1 MSSPPPPIGRAG
13 TSARAAN
20 AVPGGAVRECRRAV
34 GPPRL
39 FPPAGGYDPP
49 AVDPSPP
56 APPVPPAVARRR
68 RRRRH
73 RAAGGSPVDLA
84 AHPGRGPVS
93 WRSVTLGLAGVVLI
107 CGVTPYNDYALNNTF
122 LVGNNLP
129 IGVVMLTFLF
139 ALLVNAPLRR
149 WTPRHAV
156 TSGELAVALSMTLA
170 SCGLPS
176 SGLMRYLPP
185 ALVSPFYNGLTD
197 HTFLGLLEQMH
208 LPAWVFP
215 AMHGDGPAQW
225 KNSPV
230 VIDYI
235 GRWTEAGPPPYAAWV
250 RPVLTWGLFLAAL
263 YGSLLCLVAIV
274 RRQWF
279 ENERLAFPLA
289 QIHLALIDDPEP
301 GRLVNVTLRHRSFWV
316 AFALVFALHAWNGLG
331 LYFPKHYPQ
340 IPVYYNVLYRIMSN
354 PPWSY
359 VTGDFKGAA
368 VFFTAVGVTYFLSNS
383 IAFSLWFFF
392 VALQAWRMVVGS
404 TTGDPNAYGTAGG
417 FDQHFGGVTA
427 FVASVLWVGRRHWRL
442 VAAQAWRGHR
452 DGEPQGRYLSYRAAS
467 VGLLACLLVMVA
479 WLWLAGCT
487 LLGAAVMVFMTVML
501 FMVITRII
509 AESGLMHGQLQ
520 VPITSPWTLAAAYG
534 HPLISPLK
542 TFYFA
547 STLQATQFDFR
558 EPVPVYVSHGLKVVD
573 QTAYG
578 GVDNEPETDTP
589 AARRTGR
596 HVLALIALALL
607 VGYVVSFGSTL
618 WVEYRYAW
626 TLDTP
631 GHVPNDWGVFVSPQQ
646 KLVDATEQYA
656 RGRYHPP
663 VSPAG
668 NFAFGFALTAVLS
681 AMRLRFAWWPLHPI
695 GYLMLYT
702 YPGTHLWLSILL
714 GWLAKNLILRFGGP
728 KLYTD
733 AKPFFLGLIVGESA
747 AAAFWLVL
755 GIGLSAWGLPYRA
768 VNIMPG

>member
-1 MSSPPPPIGRAG
+1 MEHPSPAPSPPP
-13 TSARAAN
+13 
-20 AVPGGAVRECRRAV
+20 
-34 GPPRL
+34 
-39 FPPAGGYDPP
+39 
-49 AVDPSPP
+49 
-56 APPVPPAVARRR
+56 ARRR
-68 RRRRH
+68 RRGRRS
-73 RAAGGSPVDLA
+73 ADSP
-84 AHPGRGPVS
+84 RSPVS
-93 WRSVTLGLAGVVLI
+93 WRSVGLGLAGVGLI

-139 ALLVNAPLRR
+139 VLLVNAPLRR
-149 WTPRHAV
+149 WLPRHAV
-156 TSGELAVALSMTLA
+156 SAGEMGVALAMTLVA
-170 SCGLPS
+170 CGLPS

-185 ALVSPFYNGLTD
+185 ALVSPFYHALND
-197 HTFLGLLEQMH
+197 RTFLDLLDQMH

-215 AMHGDGPAQW
+215 TMHGAGPRQW

-230 VIDYI
+230 VIDYV
-235 GRWTEAGPPPYAAWV
+235 GRWTETGPPPYAAWA
-250 RPVLTWGLFLAAL
+250 RPICTWGVFLGAL
-263 YGSLLCLVAIV
+263 YGSLLCLIAIV

-289 QIHLALIDDPEP
+289 QIQLALIDEPEP
-301 GRLVNVTLRHRSFWV
+301 GRLVNATLRRRSFWV
-316 AFALVFALHAWNGLG
+316 AFAGVFALHAWNGLG
-331 LYFPKHYPQ
+331 LYFPKHFPE
-340 IPVYYNVLYRIMSN
+340 IPVYYDVLRRIMSN

-359 VTGDFKGAA
+359 VMGDFKGAA

-383 IAFSLWFFF
+383 IAFSLWAFF
-392 VALQAWRMVVGS
+392 VGLQVWRMVVGT

-417 FDQHFGGVTA
+417 FDQQFGGIAA
-427 FVASVLWVGRRHWRL
+427 FVGSVLWVGRKHWRL
-442 VAAQAWRGHR
+442 VIAQAYRGHR
-452 DGEPQGRYLSYRAAS
+452 PGEPAGRYLSYRAA
-467 VGLLACLLVMVA
+467 VWGLAGCCFVMVA

-487 LLGAAVMVFMTVML
+487 VLGAAVMVFMTVML

-520 VPITSPWTLAAAYG
+520 VPITSPWTLAATYG

-558 EPVPVYVSHGLKVVD
+558 EPVPVYASHGLKVID

-578 GVDNEPETDTP
+578 GTDAGGEVAVGADADTP
-589 AARRTGR
+589 ADRRTGR
-596 HVLALIALALL
+596 RIMAALAVALL
-607 VGYVVSFGSTL
+607 VGYGVSFGSTL
-618 WVEYRYAW
+618 WVEYKYAW

-631 GHVPNDWGVFVSPQQ
+631 GHVPNDWGVFASPQQ

-668 NFAFGFALTAVLS
+668 NFAFGFVLVTVLS

-702 YPGTHLWLSILL
+702 YPGTHLWLSIFL

-755 GIGLSAWGLPYRA
+755 GIALSSAGLPYRA

>member
-1 MSSPPPPIGRAG
+1 METSPTPIPR
-13 TSARAAN
+13 RR
-20 AVPGGAVRECRRAV
+20 PRRRRAV
-34 GPPRL
+34 ARPPRN
-39 FPPAGGYDPP
+39 
-49 AVDPSPP
+49 
-56 APPVPPAVARRR
+56 
-68 RRRRH
+68 
-73 RAAGGSPVDLA
+73 
-84 AHPGRGPVS
+84 PVS
-93 WRSVTLGLAGVVLI
+93 WRSVTLGLLGVVLI
-107 CGVTPYNDYALNNTF
+107 CAVTPYNDYALNNTF

-129 IGVVMLTFLF
+129 IGVVMLTVAFVL
-139 ALLVNAPLRR
+139 AVNAPLRR
-149 WTPRHAV
+149 WLPRQAFSGGEMAV
-156 TSGELAVALSMTLA
+156 SLSMTLVA
-170 SCGLPS
+170 CGLPS

-185 ALVSPFYNGLTD
+185 ALVSPFYQSLNNR
-197 HTFLGLLEQMH
+197 TFLDLLQQMH

-215 AMHGDGPAQW
+215 TMHGAGPAQW

-230 VIDYI
+230 VIDYV
-235 GRWTEAGPPPYAAWV
+235 GRWTEDGPPPYAAWV
-250 RPVLTWGLFLAAL
+250 RPICTWGVFLAAL
-263 YGSLLCLVAIV
+263 YGSLLCGIAIV

-289 QIHLALIDDPEP
+289 QIQLALIEDPEP
-301 GRLVNVTLRHRSFWV
+301 GRAVNATLRHRSFWI
-316 AFALVFALHAWNGLG
+316 AFAAVFALHGWNGLG
-331 LYFPKHYPQ
+331 LYFPKHFPQ
-340 IPVYYNVLYRIMSN
+340 IPVYYNVLYHIMSN

-359 VTGDFKGAA
+359 VMGDFKGAA

-383 IAFSLWFFF
+383 ISFSLWFFF
-392 VALQAWRMVVGS
+392 VALQVWRMIVG
-404 TTGDPNAYGTAGG
+404 TATGDPTAYGTAGG
-417 FDQHFGGVTA
+417 FHQQFGGIAA
-427 FVASVLWVGRRHWRL
+427 FVGSVLWVGRRHWRL
-442 VAAQAWRGHR
+442 VLAQTWRGHR
-452 DGEPQGRYLSYRAAS
+452 GREPRGRYLSYRAATLGF
-467 VGLLACLLVMVA
+467 VGCCLVMVA
-479 WLWLAGCT
+479 WLWLAGTT

-520 VPITSPWTLAAAYG
+520 VPITSPWTLAATYG

-558 EPVPVYVSHGLKVVD
+558 EPVPVYASHGLKLTD
-573 QTAYG
+573 QTAFG
-578 GVDNEPETDTP
+578 GTDVDDEADGDTP
-589 AARRTGR
+589 ADRRTGR
-596 HVLALIALALL
+596 RILAALAVALL
-607 VGYVVSFGSTL
+607 VGYLVSFGSTL

-631 GHVPNDWGVFVSPQQ
+631 GHVPNDWGVLVSPQQ
-646 KLVDATEQYA
+646 KLVDATVEYA

-668 NFAFGFALTAVLS
+668 NFAFGLVLVSVLS

-702 YPGTHLWLSILL
+702 YPGTHLWLSIFL

-755 GIGLSAWGLPYRA
+755 GIGLSAAGLPYRA

>member
-1 MSSPPPPIGRAG
+1 MGISDAARVRLNPSTTAARNGVPGGNPDRRAVRRVPCRPAAGTIRPAVEQSPPP
-13 TSARAAN
+13 T
-20 AVPGGAVRECRRAV
+20 V
-34 GPPRL
+34 
-39 FPPAGGYDPP
+39 
-49 AVDPSPP
+49 
-56 APPVPPAVARRR
+56 RRR
-68 RRRRH
+68 RRRR
-73 RAAGGSPVDLA
+73 RRRDLTTGVA
-84 AHPGRGPVS
+84 PRGPVS
-93 WRSVTLGLAGVVLI
+93 WRSIALGLAGVVLI
-107 CGVTPYNDYALNNTF
+107 CAVTPYNDYALNNTF

-139 ALLVNAPLRR
+139 VLCVNAPLRR
-149 WTPRHAV
+149 WLPRHAV
-156 TSGELAVALSMTLA
+156 SAGELAVALSMTLVG
-170 SCGLPS
+170 CGLPS

-185 ALVSPFYNGLTD
+185 ALVSPFYGALTD
-197 HTFLGLLEQMH
+197 RHFLDLLQQMH
-208 LPAWVFP
+208 LPAWAFP
-215 AMHGDGPAQW
+215 NMGRGGPDQW

-230 VIDYI
+230 VIDYV
-235 GRWTEAGPPPYAAWV
+235 GRWTEPGSPPYGAWV
-250 RPVLTWGLFLAAL
+250 RPLLTWGVFLGAL
-263 YGSLLCLVAIV
+263 YGSLLCLIAIV

-289 QIHLALIDDPEP
+289 QIQLALIDDPAP
-301 GRLVNVTLRHRSFWV
+301 GHALNATLRQRSFWV
-316 AFALVFALHAWNGLG
+316 ACLGVFALHGWNGLS
-331 LYFPKHYPQ
+331 LYFPKQFPQ
-340 IPVYYNVLYRIMSN
+340 IPVYYNVLYHIMSN

-359 VTGDFKGAA
+359 VMGDFKGAA
-368 VFFTAVGVTYFLSNS
+368 IFFTAVGVTYFLSNS

-392 VALQAWRMVVGS
+392 VALQAWRMIVGS

-417 FDQHFGGVTA
+417 QYQHLGGVAA
-427 FVASVLWVGRRHWRL
+427 FVGSVLWVGRRHWRL
-442 VAAQAWRGHR
+442 VIAQAWRGHR
-452 DGEPQGRYLSYRAAS
+452 TGEPRGRYLSYRAATWGF
-467 VGLLACLLVMVA
+467 VACLAVMVG

-487 LLGAAVMVFMTVML
+487 LVGATVMVLVTVVL

-558 EPVPVYVSHGLKVVD
+558 EPVPVYATHGLKLVD
-573 QTAYG
+573 QTAFAG
-578 GVDNEPETDTP
+578 GDDGEADGDDATDSDRDT
-589 AARRTGR
+589 ALTRRTGR
-596 HVLALIALALL
+596 RILALLTIALL

-618 WVEYRYAW
+618 WMEYRYGW

-631 GHVPNDWGVFVSPQQ
+631 GHVPNDWGVLISPQA
-646 KLVDATEQYA
+646 KLIDATETYA
-656 RGRYHPP
+656 RGPSHPP
-663 VSPAG
+663 VSPAANIG
-668 NFAFGFALTAVLS
+668 FGFVLVSVLS
-681 AMRLRFAWWPLHPI
+681 ALRLRFAWWPLHPI

-702 YPGTHLWLSILL
+702 YPGTHLWLSIFL

-755 GIGLSAWGLPYRA
+755 GIALCGAGLPYRA

>member
-1 MSSPPPPIGRAG
+1 MRPAVESSP
-13 TSARAAN
+13 T
-20 AVPGGAVRECRRAV
+20 
-34 GPPRL
+34 L
-39 FPPAGGYDPP
+39 
-49 AVDPSPP
+49 SP
-56 APPVPPAVARRR
+56 RRR
-68 RRRRH
+68 RRRSARV
-73 RAAGGSPVDLA
+73 AP
-84 AHPGRGPVS
+84 RGPVT
-93 WRSVTLGLAGVVLI
+93 WRSVLLGLTGVVLI
-107 CGVTPYNDYALNNTF
+107 CAVTPYNDYALNNTF

-139 ALLVNAPLRR
+139 VLVVNGPLRR
-149 WTPRHAV
+149 WLPRHAV
-156 TSGELAVALSMTLA
+156 SGGELAVALSMTLV

-185 ALVSPFYNGLTD
+185 ALVSPFYHALNNRP
-197 HTFLGLLEQMH
+197 FLDLLEQMH

-215 AMHGDGPAQW
+215 TMRGAGPSQW

-230 VIDYI
+230 VIDYV
-235 GRWTEAGPPPYAAWV
+235 GRWTEDGSPPYAAWIK
-250 RPVLTWGLFLAAL
+250 PILTWGVFLGAL
-263 YGSLLCLVAIV
+263 YGSLLCLIAIV

-289 QIHLALIDDPEP
+289 QIQLALIDDPAP
-301 GRLVNVTLRHRSFWV
+301 GHAVNATLRHRSFWI
-316 AFALVFALHAWNGLG
+316 AFAAVFALHAWNGLG
-331 LYFPKHYPQ
+331 LYFPKHYPP

-359 VTGDFKGAA
+359 VMGDFKGAA

-392 VALQAWRMVVGS
+392 VALQVWRMIVGS
-404 TTGDPNAYGTAGG
+404 TTGDPNSYGTAGG
-417 FDQHFGGVTA
+417 FDQHFGGITA
-427 FVASVLWVGRRHWRL
+427 FVGSVLWVGRRHWRL
-442 VAAQAWRGHR
+442 VVAQAFRGHR
-452 DGEPQGRYLSYRAAS
+452 PGEPAGRYLPYPTAFWGL
-467 VGLLACLLVMVA
+467 VGCCTVMVA

-487 LLGAAVMVFMTVML
+487 LLGAAVIVAMVVVL

-547 STLQATQFDFR
+547 STVQATQFDFR
-558 EPVPVYVSHGLKVVD
+558 EPVPVYASHGLKVID

-578 GVDNEPETDTP
+578 GTDGGEEGGGDSEHDTP

-596 HVLALIALALL
+596 HIMALLAVALL

-631 GHVPNDWGVFVSPQQ
+631 GHVPNEWGVFVSPQA
-646 KLVDATEQYA
+646 KLVDATLDYA
-656 RGRYHPP
+656 RGRYRPP
-663 VSPAG
+663 VSPAT
-668 NFAFGFALTAVLS
+668 NFAFGFTLVTALSIL
-681 AMRLRFAWWPLHPI
+681 RLRFAWWPLHPI

-702 YPGTHLWLSILL
+702 YPGTHLWLSILI

-755 GIGLSAWGLPYRA
+755 GIVLSGMGLPYHA

>member
-1 MSSPPPPIGRAG
+1 M
-13 TSARAAN
+13 
-20 AVPGGAVRECRRAV
+20 
-34 GPPRL
+34 
-39 FPPAGGYDPP
+39 PP
-49 AVDPSPP
+49 AVETTPTTPPSPSQRL
-56 APPVPPAVARRR
+56 RRR
-68 RRRRH
+68 RR
-73 RAAGGSPVDLA
+73 AAEFVR
-84 AHPGRGPVS
+84 RGPVS
-93 WRSVTLGLAGVVLI
+93 WRSITLGLIGVVGI
-107 CGVTPYNDYALNNTF
+107 CAVTPYNDYALNNTF

-139 ALLVNAPLRR
+139 VLLVNGPLRR
-149 WTPRHAV
+149 WAPRFAV
-156 TSGELAVALSMTLA
+156 SGGELAVALSMTLVA
-170 SCGLPS
+170 CGLPS

-185 ALVSPFYNGLTD
+185 ALVSPFYHALND
-197 HTFLGLLEQMH
+197 RPFLDLLERMH
-208 LPAWVFP
+208 LPSWVFP
-215 AMHGDGPAQW
+215 TMRGAGPSQW

-230 VIDYI
+230 VIGYV
-235 GRWTEAGPPPYAAWV
+235 GRWTDDGPPPYAAWV
-250 RPVLTWGLFLAAL
+250 RPIVTWGILLGAL
-263 YGSLLCLVAIV
+263 YGSLLFLVAIV

-289 QIHLALIDDPEP
+289 QIHLALIDDPAP
-301 GRLVNVTLRHRSFWV
+301 GKAINDTLRHRSFWI
-316 AFALVFALHAWNGLG
+316 AFAGVFALHAWNGLG
-331 LYFPKHYPQ
+331 LYFPKHFPQ
-340 IPVYYNVLYRIMSN
+340 VPVYYNVLYRIMSN

-359 VTGDFKGAA
+359 VMGDFKGAA

-392 VALQAWRMVVGS
+392 VALQAWRMIVGS

-417 FDQHFGGVTA
+417 LDQHFGGITA
-427 FVASVLWVGRRHWRL
+427 FVGSVLWVGRRHWRL
-442 VAAQAWRGHR
+442 VIAQAWRGER
-452 DGEPQGRYLSYRAAS
+452 MGEPFGRYLSYRSA
-467 VGLLACLLVMVA
+467 VWGLLACLSVMVA

-487 LLGAAVMVFMTVML
+487 LLGAMVMVLMTITL

-520 VPITSPWTLAAAYG
+520 VPITSPWTIAAAYG

-558 EPVPVYVSHGLKVVD
+558 EPVPVYATHGLKVID
-573 QTAYG
+573 QAAYG
-578 GVDNEPETDTP
+578 GTDKDGEAGSDAEHDTR

-596 HVLALIALALL
+596 QIMMLLALALL
-607 VGYVVSFGSTL
+607 VGYVVSFSATL
-618 WVEYRYAW
+618 WMEYKYAW

-631 GHVPNDWGVFVSPQQ
+631 GHVPNDWGVFVSPQA

-663 VSPAG
+663 VSPAA
-668 NFAFGFALTAVLS
+668 NFAFGFGLVSVLS
-681 AMRLRFAWWPLHPI
+681 IMRLRFAWWPLHPI

-702 YPGTHLWLSILL
+702 YPGTHLWLSILI

-755 GIGLSAWGLPYRA
+755 GIALSAWGVPYRA